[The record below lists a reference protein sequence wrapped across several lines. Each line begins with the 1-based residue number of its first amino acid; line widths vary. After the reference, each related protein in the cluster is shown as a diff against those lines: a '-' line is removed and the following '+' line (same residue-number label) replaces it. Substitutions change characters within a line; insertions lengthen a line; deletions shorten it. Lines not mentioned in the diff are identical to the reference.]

1 MDLSSDFLS
10 NGGEWAYYD
19 GNMKELWDFNRNSV
33 KSYLFFLIYL
43 QNHPRLSQAWK
54 KTFEIN
60 QLETRLEIKKYFPV
74 FVGEY
79 GVIRLNLENQRALCF
94 IIDRTNNRNRSPR
107 LETFG

>member
-43 QNHPRLSQAWK
+43 Q
-54 KTFEIN
+54 I
-60 QLETRLEIKKYFPV
+60 
-74 FVGEY
+74 
-79 GVIRLNLENQRALCF
+79 IRASR
-94 IIDRTNNRNRSPR
+94 RHGKRPSK
-107 LETFG
+107 